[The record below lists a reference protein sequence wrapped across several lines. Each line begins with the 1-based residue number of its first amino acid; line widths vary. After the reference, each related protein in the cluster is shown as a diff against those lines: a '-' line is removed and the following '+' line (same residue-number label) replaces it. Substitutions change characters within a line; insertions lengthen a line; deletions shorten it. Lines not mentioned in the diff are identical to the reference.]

1 MEWVLNDML
10 TTADEGQIGMW
21 RRCLELLY
29 AAAQPSGLQPPLL
42 ADIGEHDVASPPTE
56 YRALAAMSSQGVFA
70 TIEEADHWVFLT
82 RSHELLD
89 LTRRFLLDE
98 PLEGLPYVAA
108 LEQFHRQ
115 LSTQRSR

>member
-1 MEWVLNDML
+1 
-10 TTADEGQIGMW
+10 
-21 RRCLELLY
+21 
-29 AAAQPSGLQPPLL
+29 
-42 ADIGEHDVASPPTE
+42 
-56 YRALAAMSSQGVFA
+56 MSSQAVFA

-108 LEQFHRQ
+108 LEQFNRPAAAVPRPAPHRTISEDNRQ
-115 LSTQRSR
+115 ASAQRSR